1 MRKDEWAATFN
12 DFGQRGARL
21 IQAPLS
27 ALTPW
32 TGADGKPQPFRPYG
46 QAELEALAESIRQ
59 NGVLESIRIRPLPD
73 GRLQIIAGHNRCQA
87 AAMAG
92 LTTVPAL
99 LEELDDDQ
107 AAIAM
112 VDSNLQHRE
121 RLLPSELAFAY
132 KEKLEAMKHQ
142 GQRADLTCSQV
153 GNKLAGKK
161 SSEVLAEQVGQS
173 KNQVFRYIRLTEL
186 IPSLLDKVDAGTI
199 GITVGVDL
207 SYLSKGTQATLV
219 RVLEQTKKK
228 LKGSQAK
235 ELRDA
240 GEDLDEAIISQ
251 ILGIEQ
257 GSEPSFPSLTV
268 KPDLTAY
275 DARTVRRLKKDPAY
289 LQGLQVAIATFTA
302 KYLEDLGQS

>member
-1 MRKDEWAATFN
+1 MRKDEWSATFS

-27 ALTPW
+27 ALVPW

-59 NGVLESIRIRPLPD
+59 NGVLESIRVRPLPD

-142 GQRADLTCSQV
+142 GQRADLTSTQV
-153 GNKLAGKK
+153 VSKLR
-161 SSEVLAEQVGQS
+161 SNEVVGAMSGESREQVR
-173 KNQVFRYIRLTEL
+173 RYIRLTEL

-199 GITVGVDL
+199 GVTVGVDL
-207 SYLSKGTQATLV
+207 SYLSKGTQATV
-219 RVLEQTKKK
+219 GRVLEQTKKK

-240 GEDLDEAIISQ
+240 GENLDEATISR

-257 GSEPSFPSLTV
+257 EGEPSFPSLTV

-275 DARTVRRLKKDPAY
+275 GARTVRRLKKDPAY

-302 KYLEDLGQS
+302 KYLEDLEQS